1 MTERGEATR
10 ERTKVLDAAV
20 GRALSALSAAAK
32 KGPTSAS
39 GRRRR

>member
-10 ERTKVLDAAV
+10 ERTKVLDPAV

-32 KGPTSAS
+32 KGSAS
-39 GRRRR
+39 PRSPNSS